1 MGRGMRIA
9 AAATGRI
16 MTGTSERH
24 PVTIPLWGHSMC
36 TGRATGTAICAG
48 MTRVIGDFAKG

>member
-1 MGRGMRIA
+1 
-9 AAATGRI
+9 
-16 MTGTSERH
+16 
-24 PVTIPLWGHSMC
+24 MC